1 MRSVVRMIC
10 DTCRLSVRHILTMDD
25 HEIICAV
32 ADDPIAR
39 LDGSIGTEGC
49 AWYLPKDVDE

>member
-1 MRSVVRMIC
+1 MIC
-10 DTCRLSVRHILTMDD
+10 DTCCLSVRRIQTVEDY
-25 HEIICAV
+25 ENICAV

-49 AWYLPKDVDE
+49 AWYLPKDVE

>member
-1 MRSVVRMIC
+1 MIC
-10 DTCRLSVRHILTMDD
+10 DRCRLSVRCILTMDD
-25 HEIICAV
+25 YEEVCSV

-39 LDGSIGTEGC
+39 LDGSIGTEEY